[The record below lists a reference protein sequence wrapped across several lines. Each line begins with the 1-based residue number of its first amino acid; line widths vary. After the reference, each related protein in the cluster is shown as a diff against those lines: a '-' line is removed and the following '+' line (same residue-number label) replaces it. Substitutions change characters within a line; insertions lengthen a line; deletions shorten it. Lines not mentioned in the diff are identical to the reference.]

1 MGKVKTQQRL
11 IDNLEEEFV
20 KVCISF
26 ENPLLSFDF
35 LSIIESLIQHC
46 LDLDSILVLLY
57 STQILY
63 KIQTLVSWVVYV
75 EDFD

>member
-26 ENPLLSFDF
+26 ENPLLSLIFF
-35 LSIIESLIQHC
+35 L
-46 LDLDSILVLLY
+46 LLNPWY
-57 STQILY
+57 ST
-63 KIQTLVSWVVYV
+63 V
-75 EDFD
+75 